1 MFGISFK
8 TWQDICEMY
17 FEIEDGSKKAY
28 LQWFPFAKLTET
40 DEELLK
46 SEAFFYKYIKAP
58 GFILFPEAMRTL
70 QNYIQKGDGSFRDSS
85 LLSPILYL
93 ILQAI
98 GKEISF

>member
-1 MFGISFK
+1 M
-8 TWQDICEMY
+8 EV
-17 FEIEDGSKKAY
+17 KK
-28 LQWFPFAKLTET
+28 LIFNGFHL
-40 DEELLK
+40 
-46 SEAFFYKYIKAP
+46 KAP

-98 GKEISF
+98 GKEISERYHMIRNINIDAFYAGNICEMRPKYKQDYDNFYKTVNLYKW

>member
-46 SEAFFYKYIKAP
+46 SEAFFYKIYKSARIYSFPGSDAYITK
-58 GFILFPEAMRTL
+58 
-70 QNYIQKGDGSFRDSS
+70 
-85 LLSPILYL
+85 LYSKRRWKL
-93 ILQAI
+93 
-98 GKEISF
+98 

>member
-46 SEAFFYKYIKAP
+46 SEACNGVQREHYTIWFA
-58 GFILFPEAMRTL
+58 E
-70 QNYIQKGDGSFRDSS
+70 
-85 LLSPILYL
+85 LY
-93 ILQAI
+93 
-98 GKEISF
+98 

>member
-46 SEAFFYKYIKAP
+46 SEAFFIN
-58 GFILFPEAMRTL
+58 I
-70 QNYIQKGDGSFRDSS
+70 
-85 LLSPILYL
+85 
-93 ILQAI
+93 
-98 GKEISF
+98 